1 MYEELK
7 LLLISSFSGLI
18 SSLITYPIEV
28 IKTKKQVNFQKV
40 SNHLS
45 GFQQSIY
52 ICMIQQGLKFS
63 LYEYLGNYIKIP
75 FINGLTTG
83 AIQGFLISHFEI
95 KKTLSQIYNQ
105 SPYKNYSSLTLRRYL
120 FPIITCRDSLFC
132 GTLFGIYKSDFLD
145 TSDFQKKVSSAV
157 SSAFIT
163 NPLDVFKSQVCASHN
178 FNLSNLGLKDK
189 FRFFFRGSLYRTTRM
204 GSRYFIILT
213 LNDKLKDIVK

>member
-18 SSLITYPIEV
+18 SSFITYPIEV

-120 FPIITCRDSLFC
+120 FPIITCRDSFFC

-145 TSDFQKKVSSAV
+145 MSDFQKKVSSAV
-157 SSAFIT
+157 TSSFIT

-178 FNLSNLGLKDK
+178 FNLSNLDLKDK
-189 FRFFFRGSLYRTTRM
+189 FRFFFRGSLYRTIHM